1 MSKKILL
8 FFLVIFYCLNVSYA
22 QETNKYWVY
31 VDEPILSSL
40 GINKLSTPA
49 LSQRSLDRR
58 LRQNIPLRSFDYSM
72 PNSLADMV
80 ESTGANVRFFS
91 RWLRAFSV
99 EASEFQYHQLS
110 MKKWIKEIVPVRRM
124 VRRKLQEEGVTYGF
138 SYGQSLDQTTQ
149 INLSPVHDLGYA
161 GQGILIGL
169 MDGGF
174 SGVESHSVF
183 QGAWNQGRIVLT
195 KDFVDGDTN
204 VFHVGSHGMSVLSTI
219 CADINGTFVG
229 TAPEASF
236 ALFRTENE
244 LSETIAEEDNWVWA
258 SEWADSIG
266 VDITNTSLGY
276 TTFDNG
282 IGDHTYS
289 DLDGRTSVISIAAN
303 ISARVGIIVVAAA
316 GNEGA
321 SSWKY
326 ISCPADAD
334 SILSVGAVDSQGI
347 RSAFSSQGPTSDGRI
362 KPDLMARGSGATVM
376 TSNGTIG
383 TSSGTSF
390 ASPII
395 CGATASLLQLA
406 KSVSLNYDIQ
416 VLMNMIRNSS
426 SNAFNPDSLYG
437 YGIPN
442 YGSLITTI
450 GINEDNIQDPFSLTY
465 SENGW
470 LVSWTRSMN
479 IQKIEILDYSGRIL
493 FENKYH
499 SEGQGFTVPKYPFG
513 TIIKISTESEQFLK
527 IPPFGF

>member
-1 MSKKILL
+1 MFKKIILCLL
-8 FFLVIFYCLNVSYA
+8 WVLCYSNFSYA
-22 QETNKYWVY
+22 QEITRYWVY
-31 VDEPILSSL
+31 VDEPILESL
-40 GINKLSTPA
+40 GVNSLHTPA

-58 LRQNIPLRSFDYSM
+58 SRQNIPLRSFDYAM
-72 PNSLADMV
+72 PNSLFDMV
-80 ESTGANVRFFS
+80 ESTGAHVRFFS

-99 EASEFQYHQLS
+99 EASNDQYELLR
-110 MKKWIKEIVPVRRM
+110 KKQWIKKITPVRKM
-124 VRRKLQEEGVTYGF
+124 LRKNLQEGDISYGY
-138 SYGQSLDQTTQ
+138 SYGQSLGQTDQ
-149 INLSPVHDLGYA
+149 INLAPIHDLGFA
-161 GQGILIGL
+161 GQGVFIAL

-174 SGVESHSVF
+174 SGVETHSVF
-183 QGAWNQGRIVLT
+183 QGAWNQGRILLT

-204 VFHVGSHGMSVLSTI
+204 VFHAGSHGMSVLSTI

-229 TAPEASF
+229 TAPEASY

-244 LSETIAEEDNWVWA
+244 VSETIAEEDNWVWA

-289 DLDGRTSVISIAAN
+289 DLDGRTSVISLAAN

-334 SILSVGAVDSQGI
+334 SIFSIGSVDSQGI

-406 KSVSLNYDIQ
+406 KSAGSNYDIQ
-416 VLMNMIRNSS
+416 VLMNMIRNSANNS
-426 SNAFNPDSLYG
+426 FNPDSLMG

-442 YGSLITTI
+442 YGSLIAHI
-450 GINEDNIQDPFSLTY
+450 GFDEKNVEDLFNLSY
-465 SENGW
+465 SEDGW
-470 LVSWTRSMN
+470 RIDWGHSLS
-479 IQKIEILDYSGRIL
+479 IQKIEVLDYTGRIL
-493 FENKYH
+493 FEKKCY
-499 SEGQGFTVPKYPFG
+499 SGCMDFTVPKYSFG
-513 TIIKISTESEQFLK
+513 TIVNVLAESQYSLK
-527 IPPFGF
+527 IPPFKF

>member
-1 MSKKILL
+1 MLKKIIL
-8 FFLVIFYCLNVSYA
+8 CLILPILYSNFSYA
-22 QETNKYWVY
+22 QETIRYWVY
-31 VDEPILSSL
+31 VDEPILERL
-40 GINKLSTPA
+40 GITTLSIPA

-58 LRQNIPLRSFDYSM
+58 SRQNIPLRSFDYSM
-72 PNSLADMV
+72 PKSLHDMV
-80 ESTGANVRFFS
+80 ESTGADVRFFS

-99 EASEFQYHQLS
+99 EASNDEYELLRK
-110 MKKWIKEIVPVRRM
+110 KKWIKKITPVQKMFRK
-124 VRRKLQEEGVTYGF
+124 KLQQGDISYGF
-138 SYGQSLDQTTQ
+138 SYGQSLGQTDQ
-149 INLSPVHDLGYA
+149 INLAPIHDLGFA
-161 GQGILIGL
+161 GQGVFIAL

-174 SGVESHSVF
+174 SGVETHSVF
-183 QGAWNQGRIVLT
+183 QSAWNQGRISLT

-219 CADINGTFVG
+219 CADLNGTFVG
-229 TAPEASF
+229 TAPEASY

-289 DLDGRTSVISIAAN
+289 DLDGRTSVISLAAN

-316 GNEGA
+316 GNEG
-321 SSWKY
+321 STSWKY

-334 SILSVGAVDSQGI
+334 SIFSIGSVDSQGI

-383 TSSGTSF
+383 TNSGTSF

-406 KSVSLNYDIQ
+406 KSVNVNYDIQ
-416 VLMNMIRNSS
+416 DFMNLIRNSANNS
-426 SNAFNPDSLYG
+426 FNPDSLMG

-442 YGSLITTI
+442 YGSLISHI
-450 GINEDNIQDPFSLTY
+450 GYNEKNVEDLFKLSY

-470 LVSWTRSMN
+470 RILWSDPLS
-479 IQKIEILDYSGRIL
+479 IQKIEVYDYTGRIL
-493 FENKYH
+493 FEKNCY
-499 SEGQGFTVPKYPFG
+499 SGCMDFIVPKYSFG
-513 TIIKISTESEQFLK
+513 TIVKVLAESQQSLK
-527 IPPFGF
+527 IPPFQF